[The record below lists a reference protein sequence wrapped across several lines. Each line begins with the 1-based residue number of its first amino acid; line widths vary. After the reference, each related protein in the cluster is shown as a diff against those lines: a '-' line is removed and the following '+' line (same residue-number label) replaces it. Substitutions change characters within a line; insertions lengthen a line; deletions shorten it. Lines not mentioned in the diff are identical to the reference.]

1 MKYIYKIA
9 SVMLFLAVLGSSH
22 LQAQDKEAAAIK
34 TMAEAQNYIFKAQ
47 YAAPLAGRSR
57 ALTSDYDLAIKRDTI
72 ISYLPYFGRAYA
84 APTNL
89 TGGGIEFTSTN
100 FKYTPERK
108 KNRWEIMIQPKDAS
122 DIQDMSLTIYDN
134 GRASLH
140 VNSVNRQSISFDGYI
155 TEGKKSGR
163 KGF

>member
-1 MKYIYKIA
+1 
-9 SVMLFLAVLGSSH
+9 
-22 LQAQDKEAAAIK
+22 
-34 TMAEAQNYIFKAQ
+34 
-47 YAAPLAGRSR
+47 
-57 ALTSDYDLAIKRDTI
+57 
-72 ISYLPYFGRAYA
+72 
-84 APTNL
+84 
-89 TGGGIEFTSTN
+89 
-100 FKYTPERK
+100 
-108 KNRWEIMIQPKDAS
+108 MIQPKDAS